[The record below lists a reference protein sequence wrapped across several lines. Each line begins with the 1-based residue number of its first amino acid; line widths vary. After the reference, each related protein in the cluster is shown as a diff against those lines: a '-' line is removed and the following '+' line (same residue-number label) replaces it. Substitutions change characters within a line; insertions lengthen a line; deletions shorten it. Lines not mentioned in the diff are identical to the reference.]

1 MDKDVREDKFIRMT
15 TGSVKKLVCGMALPS
30 IMSMLVTAFYN
41 LADTFFVGKISTQ
54 ATGAVGV
61 VFSYMTLI
69 QAIAFFF
76 GHGSGNYISRELGK
90 RNFEG
95 ARKMA
100 SLGFFT
106 ALIIGTVIC
115 VAGYIFMKPLLLLLG
130 ATDTIMP
137 EAVDYFRYI
146 LCATPFIMGSF
157 VLNNVM
163 RMQGNARL
171 SVIGITSG
179 ALLNVALDPLMIFGM
194 KMGTGGAGLTTA
206 ISQTVGF
213 VLLFFLSRCR
223 DGIKIRPSDYR
234 LRLSGLLEI
243 GAGGLPSLAR
253 QGMASIA
260 AICLNNAAKP
270 YGDSAIAAM
279 SVVSRVT
286 MIAGSALIGFGQGF
300 QPVCGFNY
308 GAGLYDRVKKAFWF
322 CVRVATVAMSV
333 IGAALYIFAEPL
345 IGLFR
350 KNDAELT
357 HIAIWALRYQCMTM
371 PIIGFVVMSNMFL
384 QNTRKTVRA
393 TLIAMARQGM
403 MFIPALYILEGLF
416 GLTGIELT
424 QSAADIMSFILA
436 IPLALSAFNDMWAPA
451 EAGPELGSGLME

>member
-1 MDKDVREDKFIRMT
+1 MNEDVREDKFIRMT
-15 TGSVKKLVCGMALPS
+15 TRPVKGLVCSMAIPS

-41 LADTFFVGKISTQ
+41 LADTFFVGKVSTQ

-90 RNFEG
+90 RNVGG

-106 ALIIGTVIC
+106 ALAIGVLLA
-115 VAGYIFMKPLLLLLG
+115 AGCFVFMRPILKLLG

-137 EAVDYFRYI
+137 AAVSYFRYI

-163 RMQGNARL
+163 RMQGNAKL
-171 SVIGITSG
+171 AVIGITSG
-179 ALLNVALDPLMIFGM
+179 ALLNVALDPLFIFGAG
-194 KMGTGGAGLTTA
+194 MGTGGAGLATA

-213 VLLFFLSRCR
+213 ALLFYLSGKK
-223 DGIKIRPSDYR
+223 DGIKIRPADYK
-234 LRLSGLLEI
+234 LSLSGLLEI
-243 GAGGLPSLAR
+243 GAGGLPSLGR

-260 AICLNNAAKP
+260 VICLNNAAKG

-322 CVRVATVAMSV
+322 CVRVATIAMSA
-333 IGAALYIFAEPL
+333 IGLGLYIYAEPL

-350 KNDAELT
+350 KDDAMLT
-357 HIAIWALRYQCMTM
+357 KIAAAALRYQCMTM
-371 PIIGFVVMSNMFL
+371 PFIGFVVMSNMFL

-393 TLIAMARQGM
+393 TVIAMARQGV
-403 MFIPALYILEGLF
+403 MFIPSLFILESIF
-416 GLTGIELT
+416 GLTGIQLT
-424 QSAADIMSFILA
+424 QPAADILSFILA
-436 IPLALSAFNDMWAPA
+436 IPLSLSAIADMNRAA
-451 EAGPELGSGLME
+451 KKN

>member
-15 TGSVKKLVCGMALPS
+15 TRPVKGLVCSMAVPS
-30 IMSMLVTAFYN
+30 ILSMLVTAFYN

-61 VFSYMTLI
+61 VFSYMALI

-90 RNFEG
+90 RNPDG
-95 ARKMA
+95 AQKMA

-106 ALIIGTVIC
+106 ALATGVLLGIG
-115 VAGYIFMKPLLLLLG
+115 GFIFMRPMLGLLG

-137 EAVDYFRYI
+137 EAVSYFRYI

-163 RMQGNARL
+163 RMQGNAKL
-171 SVIGITSG
+171 AVIGITSG
-179 ALLNVALDPLMIFGM
+179 ALLNVALDPFLIFVM
-194 KMGTGGAGLTTA
+194 KMETAGAGLATA

-213 VLLFFLSRCR
+213 VLLFFLSGKK
-223 DGIKIRPSDYR
+223 DGIKIRFKDYR
-234 LRLSGLLEI
+234 FRWSGLLEI
-243 GAGGLPSLAR
+243 GAGGLPSLGR

-260 AICLNNAAKP
+260 VICLNNAAKP

-322 CVRVATVAMSV
+322 CVRVATVAMSI
-333 IGAALYIFAEPL
+333 IGAGLYIYAEPL

-350 KNDAELT
+350 KNDARLT
-357 HIAIWALRYQCMTM
+357 EIAVAALRYQCMSM
-371 PIIGFVVMSNMFL
+371 PFIGFVVMSNMFL

-393 TLIAMARQGM
+393 TVIAMARQGV
-403 MFIPALYILEGLF
+403 MFIPALFVLEYMFKLK
-416 GLTGIELT
+416 GIQLT
-424 QSAADIMSFILA
+424 QSVADILSFILA
-436 IPLALSAFNDMWAPA
+436 IPLSLSAI
-451 EAGPELGSGLME
+451 AGMNRAARKQA

>member
-1 MDKDVREDKFIRMT
+1 MNEDVREDKFIRMT
-15 TGSVKKLVCGMALPS
+15 TRPVKGLVCSMAIPS

-41 LADTFFVGKISTQ
+41 LADTFFVGKVSTQ

-90 RNFEG
+90 RNVGG

-106 ALIIGTVIC
+106 ALAIGVLLA
-115 VAGYIFMKPLLLLLG
+115 AGCFVFMRPILKLLG

-137 EAVDYFRYI
+137 EAVSYFRYI

-163 RMQGNARL
+163 RMQGNAKL
-171 SVIGITSG
+171 AVIGITSG
-179 ALLNVALDPLMIFGM
+179 ALLNVALDPLFIFGAG
-194 KMGTGGAGLTTA
+194 MGTGGAGLATA

-213 VLLFFLSRCR
+213 VLLFYLSGKK
-223 DGIKIRPSDYR
+223 DGIKIRPADYK
-234 LRLSGLLEI
+234 LSLSGLLEI
-243 GAGGLPSLAR
+243 GAGGLPSLGR

-260 AICLNNAAKP
+260 VICLNNAAKG

-322 CVRVATVAMSV
+322 CVRVATIAMSA
-333 IGAALYIFAEPL
+333 IGLGLYIYAEPL

-350 KNDAELT
+350 KDDAMLT
-357 HIAIWALRYQCMTM
+357 KIAAAALRYQCMTM
-371 PIIGFVVMSNMFL
+371 PFIGFVVMSNMFL

-393 TLIAMARQGM
+393 TVIAMARQGV
-403 MFIPALYILEGLF
+403 MFIPSLFILESIF
-416 GLTGIELT
+416 GLTGIQLT
-424 QSAADIMSFILA
+424 QPAADILSFILA
-436 IPLALSAFNDMWAPA
+436 IPLSLSAIADMNRAA
-451 EAGPELGSGLME
+451 KKN

>member
-15 TGSVKKLVCGMALPS
+15 TRPVKGLVCSMAVPS
-30 IMSMLVTAFYN
+30 VLSMLVTAFYN

-90 RNFEG
+90 RNSDG
-95 ARKMA
+95 AQKMA

-106 ALIIGTVIC
+106 ALATGILLGAV
-115 VAGYIFMKPLLLLLG
+115 GFIFMRPMLGVLG

-137 EAVDYFRYI
+137 EAVSYFRYI

-163 RMQGNARL
+163 RMQGNAKL
-171 SVIGITSG
+171 AVIGITSG
-179 ALLNVALDPLMIFGM
+179 ALLNVALDPFLIFVM
-194 KMGTGGAGLTTA
+194 KMETAGAGLATA

-213 VLLFFLSRCR
+213 VLLFFLSGKK
-223 DGIKIRPSDYR
+223 DGIKIRFRDYR
-234 LRLSGLLEI
+234 FRLSGLLEI
-243 GAGGLPSLAR
+243 GAGGLPSLGR

-260 AICLNNAAKP
+260 VICLNNAAKP

-322 CVRVATVAMSV
+322 CVRVATAAMSI
-333 IGAALYIFAEPL
+333 IGAVLYVYAEPL

-350 KNDAELT
+350 KNDAKLT
-357 HIAIWALRYQCMTM
+357 EIAVAALRYQCVTM
-371 PIIGFVVMSNMFL
+371 PFIGFVVMSNMFL

-393 TLIAMARQGM
+393 TVIAMARQGV
-403 MFIPALYILEGLF
+403 MFIPALFVLEYLF
-416 GLTGIELT
+416 ELKGIQLT
-424 QSAADIMSFILA
+424 QSAADILSFILA
-436 IPLALSAFNDMWAPA
+436 IPLSLSAIRDMNRS
-451 EAGPELGSGLME
+451 ERGQV